1 MVLDAVENADRY
13 YKVIGKSDGKSKDPE
28 LDSLAFK
35 FVARTWFSNNHAA
48 AKLSGVLAFFDIFFL
63 GVLWRLT
70 GDITAPAVVAILG
83 STVDYTCAAQHKKSG
98 G

>member
-1 MVLDAVENADRY
+1 MDAVENADRY
-13 YKVIGKSDGKSKDPE
+13 YQVVGMTEGKSKDPA

-35 FVARTWFSNNHAA
+35 MVAKTWFSNNQSAA
-48 AKLSGVLAFFDIFFL
+48 TLSGVLAFFDIFFL

-83 STVDYTCAAQHKKSG
+83 SAVDYTCAANHKKAG